1 MGSVFY
7 NQRMII
13 KYEDTK
19 IYLDTFVQ
27 PHRLI
32 RNVADAQGEVAS
44 EKTVGVALRV
54 ECLECL
60 QSVTLDEETKQ
71 NK

>member
-1 MGSVFY
+1 M
-7 NQRMII
+7 

-19 IYLDTFVQ
+19 TYLDTFVQ

-32 RNVADAQGEVAS
+32 WNVADAQGEVTF
-44 EKTVGVALRV
+44 EKTVGVVLRV

-60 QSVTLDEETKQ
+60 QSVILDEENKTKT
-71 NK
+71 KRYRLV